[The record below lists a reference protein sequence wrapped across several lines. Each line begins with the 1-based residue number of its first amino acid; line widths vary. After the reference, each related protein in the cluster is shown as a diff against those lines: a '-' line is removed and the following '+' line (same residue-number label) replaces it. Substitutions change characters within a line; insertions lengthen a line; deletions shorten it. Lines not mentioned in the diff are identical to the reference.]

1 MLHKSLPQPIL
12 CLITD
17 IKRYG
22 YSNVHDTVK
31 LAVEGGVNMVQI
43 REKDM
48 SAKDTLRLVK
58 ELTSIIDDRA
68 LILVNERLDVALAS
82 EVDGVHLGE
91 NSFHPLVARKI
102 VSQRMLIGRSVHSVD
117 AAIDAQAQGVDY
129 LIGGSI
135 FKTNS
140 HPNVK
145 PMGLQFL
152 EKLQMNIDIPFIA
165 VGGIN
170 ESNVSD
176 VMQLGAG
183 GIAVIGAICDS
194 GSPREAAQNLRL
206 LIENVWSAN
215 S

>member
-1 MLHKSLPQPIL
+1 MITRSLPQPIL

-17 IKRYG
+17 TKRYG
-22 YSNVHDTVK
+22 YSNIVETVK

-48 SAKDTLRLVK
+48 YSPDMLVLVE
-58 ELTSIIDDRA
+58 ELTSIIDGRA
-68 LILVNERLDVALAS
+68 LILVNERLDVAIAS

-91 NSFHPLVARKI
+91 NSSDPLFARKLFGKN
-102 VSQRMLIGRSVHSVD
+102 MLIGRSVHSLEG
-117 AAIDAQAQGVDY
+117 AMHAQEQGADY
-129 LIGGSI
+129 LIVGSI
-135 FKTNS
+135 FHTNS
-140 HPNVK
+140 HPHVK

-152 EKLQMNIDIPFIA
+152 EELQMNIYIPFMA

-176 VMQLGAG
+176 VMQLGAN

-194 GSPREAAQNLRL
+194 ESPGEAAQNLRVIL
-206 LIENVWSAN
+206 DNVWSSN